1 MADYEW
7 AILVP
12 QVKSHSSMQRYRAT
26 RVQIMKYPSMMHNR
40 LKCAAITIYFTT
52 LISGTRIYNQ
62 WDAEN

>member
-40 LKCAAITIYFTT
+40 LKCTAITIYFTT
-52 LISGTRIYNQ
+52 LISGIRIYNQ